1 MKKGQSR
8 YPQLTGD
15 EVRDHLENSSRRPF
29 REVLARFLECAP
41 SDEAIAAQAEAHPDR
56 WSQSLAIV
64 ARLSGYTEK
73 LEIEGS
79 ISHNINGLSDLELQ
93 LRIAEL
99 SSKMELDSESNPP
112 TA

>member
-73 LEIEGS
+73 L
-79 ISHNINGLSDLELQ
+79 SDLELQ